1 MIDRRRFRNL
11 ENFATILVEDIV
23 DDVVVGDDVFEL
35 KRWTTFKGWVGNDFS
50 NADPSSIYMVTSPP
64 FTLTFAVVRPRRVG
78 SSRNSN
84 RRLVVR
90 TQTNCARLVR
100 SSYSYEMDAFDM
112 KLSILAIQGKD
123 SRC

>member
-23 DDVVVGDDVFEL
+23 DDVFVGDDVFEL
-35 KRWTTFKGWVGNDFS
+35 KRWTAFKGWVGNDFS

-78 SSRNSN
+78 SSKNSN
-84 RRLVVR
+84 RRSVVR
-90 TQTNCARLVR
+90 THTYCARLVR
-100 SSYSYEMDAFDM
+100 FCLNYKLDAFDM
-112 KLSILAIQGKD
+112 QLSILAIKGKD